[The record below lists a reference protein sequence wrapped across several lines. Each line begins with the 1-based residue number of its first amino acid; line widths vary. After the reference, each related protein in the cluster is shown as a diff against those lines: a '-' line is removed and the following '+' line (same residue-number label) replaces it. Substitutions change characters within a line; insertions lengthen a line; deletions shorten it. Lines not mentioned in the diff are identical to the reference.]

1 MQQLQ
6 NLRRGSLKLPT
17 CICKTPRVSAL
28 FNSLPQ
34 MFRDALNMPFAR
46 SDPQPIKSLGLGPRN
61 VHLNLFSWCFKYT
74 LTFGGPSACFASLRS
89 NRTKAAV
96 LSSGYSWGSSLK
108 ICLIGVPVVAPQKQI
123 GLGTMR
129 LQVGPCP
136 CSVG

>member
-6 NLRRGSLKLPT
+6 NLRRGSLELPT

-34 MFRDALNMPFAR
+34 MFRDALNMPVAR

-74 LTFGGPSACFASLRS
+74 LTFGGPSELALPASGPTGQKPPCSPRV
-89 NRTKAAV
+89 TV
-96 LSSGYSWGSSLK
+96 G
-108 ICLIGVPVVAPQKQI
+108 VVA
-123 GLGTMR
+123 
-129 LQVGPCP
+129 
-136 CSVG
+136 